1 MKTDL
6 YTKTVLTVI
15 AVVLSINLLS
25 DFDIMP
31 KAYAN
36 DSTQSVVDVR
46 IREIDPI
53 MLGTLP
59 VNIKLIG
66 GLSFKEGGLPIDVI
80 QLGGTPIDRNAGA
93 LPIDIKYIGGS
104 GAANST
110 LDNGRSYLL
119 TDDAS
124 KYNSYKY

>member
-59 VNIKLIG
+59 V
-66 GLSFKEGGLPIDVI
+66 
-80 QLGGTPIDRNAGA
+80 
-93 LPIDIKYIGGS
+93 DIRYIGGS
-104 GAANST
+104 EPAKGA
-110 LDNGRSYLL
+110 LDNGRAYLL
-119 TDDAS
+119 IDDAS
-124 KYNSYKY
+124 KYNGYKY

>member
-25 DFDIMP
+25 DFDIIT

-46 IREIDPI
+46 IREIDPVI
-53 MLGTLP
+53 LGTLP
-59 VNIKLIG
+59 V
-66 GLSFKEGGLPIDVI
+66 
-80 QLGGTPIDRNAGA
+80 
-93 LPIDIKYIGGS
+93 DI
-104 GAANST
+104 
-110 LDNGRSYLL
+110 R
-119 TDDAS
+119 
-124 KYNSYKY
+124 

>member
-53 MLGTLP
+53 ILGTLP
-59 VNIKLIG
+59 VEIRGTMPVNIKTIIGRKPAVGAFDDGSVYFLID
-66 GLSFKEGGLPIDVI
+66 E
-80 QLGGTPIDRNAGA
+80 
-93 LPIDIKYIGGS
+93 
-104 GAANST
+104 
-110 LDNGRSYLL
+110 
-119 TDDAS
+119 AS
-124 KYNSYKY
+124 KYGGYKN